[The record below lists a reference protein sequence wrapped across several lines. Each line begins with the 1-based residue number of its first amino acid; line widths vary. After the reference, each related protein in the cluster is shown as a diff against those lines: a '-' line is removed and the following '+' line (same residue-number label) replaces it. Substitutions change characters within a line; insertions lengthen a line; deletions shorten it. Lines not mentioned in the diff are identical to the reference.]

1 MGLGVQKARIE
12 KVETNVDLKKE
23 VFYITL
29 QLKLQH
35 DKTIF
40 VSFYE
45 GDTIYSLYQIL
56 ELYFGNNWAI
66 DVHELLLKDILI
78 LKGEKST
85 DIAFSVPHRYARS
98 DSVGKW
104 IILGSYNVTYTELE
118 AKEILES

>member
-35 DKTIF
+35 DKTIS

-66 DVHELLLKDILI
+66 DVYELLLKDILI

-85 DIAFSVPHRYARS
+85 DIAFSVPRRYGRS